1 MSKNYGKLYLLPT
14 TISDGDWQNT
24 IPQFVRDLSI
34 KLQHFVVEDI
44 RTARRYLR
52 RIGSKQDFDNMDFFI
67 LNKHTKAMDIPSF
80 IQPCLQGKDMGLL
93 SEAGVP
99 CVADP
104 GNEVVKIARRHGIQV
119 VPMVGPSSII
129 MALMASGFN
138 GQNFAFIGYLP
149 IDKSARAKQLKI
161 LEDRIKHE
169 DQTQIFIEAP
179 YRNRKLFEE
188 ILTRLSSSI
197 KICIARELSGKNE
210 WIEVHSV
217 QEWKKTRIPEI
228 QKQNTI
234 FLLYK

>member
-1 MSKNYGKLYLLPT
+1 MNKNLGRLYLLPT
-14 TISDGDWQNT
+14 TISNGDWQNT
-24 IPQFVRDLSI
+24 IPQFVRDKSI
-34 KLQHFVVEDI
+34 DLQHFVVEDI

-52 RIGSKQDFDNMDFFI
+52 RIGSKQDFDSMDFFI
-67 LNKHTKAMDIPSF
+67 LNKHTQAMDIPSF
-80 IQPCLQGKDMGLL
+80 IQPCLDGYDMGLL

-104 GNEVVKIARRHGIQV
+104 GNEVVIAARQKGVQII
-119 VPMVGPSSII
+119 PMVGPSSII

-149 IDKSARAKQLKI
+149 IDKFARAKYFKL
-161 LEDRIKHE
+161 LEGRINNE

-179 YRNRKLFEE
+179 YRNQKLLDEM
-188 ILTRLSSSI
+188 LAKLSPQI
-197 KICIARELSGKNE
+197 KLCIAREISGEKE
-210 WIEVHSV
+210 LIEVHTI
-217 QEWKKTRIPEI
+217 QEWKKSRKPEI